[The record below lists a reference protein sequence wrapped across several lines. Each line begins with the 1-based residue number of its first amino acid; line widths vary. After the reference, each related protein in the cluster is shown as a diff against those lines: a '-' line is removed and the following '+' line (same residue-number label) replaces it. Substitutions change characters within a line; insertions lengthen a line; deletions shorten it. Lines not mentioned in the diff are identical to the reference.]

1 MQDLCLKSKGSAD
14 VSYICILCNGQQE
27 AVLLAPKQS
36 EVLEV
41 YEKAMLLF
49 PLFIISV
56 SIFLSSV

>member
-41 YEKAMLLF
+41 YGKAMLLF
-49 PLFIISV
+49 PFVYNLR
-56 SIFLSSV
+56 

>member
-36 EVLEV
+36 EVLGLWESYVTFPFV
-41 YEKAMLLF
+41 YNLR
-49 PLFIISV
+49 
-56 SIFLSSV
+56 